1 MPYELPNSAKDIT
14 VWELATDMLAPTVSE
29 VRENYISKQEK
40 KYKIPEFEEPVV
52 VEDEFEEDDDEWLFD
67 PPPPG
72 NDDME
77 LGDPMHC

>member
-1 MPYELPNSAKDIT
+1 MPYGLPNSAKDIT
-14 VWELATDMLAPTVSE
+14 VWELTTHMLAPTVSE

-52 VEDEFEEDDDEWLFD
+52 VEDEYEEDDDEWLFD

-72 NDDME
+72 NVDVE
-77 LGDPMHC
+77 LGA